1 MNGLKVFENKEFG
14 KVRTLMIDGVPWF
27 VGKDVAAALGYSN
40 ASKAVTNHVDDED
53 KQFKMF
59 NISDSQNGNVPI
71 GQSKTAIIN
80 ESGVYALIFSSRL
93 ESAKKFK
100 RWVTSKVLPELRE
113 TGHYEMP
120 DIKSIY
126 DRKATSV
133 GEVVNLVRVQQK
145 AMERRGCG
153 QQDISEMMAETFEQF
168 GIPVPQ
174 CFLAAPGWKNTGC
187 RPEPDY
193 EELLQILQKEAA
205 DMHTRPYC
213 GGTAIPVQEFNSFC
227 VIHGVRSNGFKK
239 WLYENGY
246 IAYGSRSDNMGVNF
260 TVPVKM
266 KGKNVRCV
274 ALF

>member
-1 MNGLKVFENKEFG
+1 MNGLKVFADEEFG

-27 VGKDVAAALGYSN
+27 VGKDVAAALGYEN
-40 ASKAVTNHVDDED
+40 TRDALHKHVDSED
-53 KQFKMF
+53 KNTVAIRDGIQ
-59 NISDSQNGNVPI
+59 GNPNMI
-71 GQSKTAIIN
+71 IIN

-100 RWVTSKVLPELRE
+100 RWVTSKVLPELRK